1 MGSGYGWALLAM
13 LFWGVAPL
21 LGKLGLA
28 GVAPLPALLLRSL
41 VVSGLLL
48 LTVTLQGQWPALTA
62 MPARSMFFLA
72 LEGVAAALLGQL
84 AYYYALQLEE
94 VGRVTPLAAA
104 FPLVASALAVLLFGE
119 TVTPAKLAGAVLVV
133 AGVVLLKN

>member
-1 MGSGYGWALLAM
+1 MRIQLEPGGAHEVASTWLPMALRAGLMSSIDELA
-13 LFWGVAPL
+13 
-21 LGKLGLA
+21 
-28 GVAPLPALLLRSL
+28 
-41 VVSGLLL
+41 VS
-48 LTVTLQGQWPALTA
+48 
-62 MPARSMFFLA
+62 LA